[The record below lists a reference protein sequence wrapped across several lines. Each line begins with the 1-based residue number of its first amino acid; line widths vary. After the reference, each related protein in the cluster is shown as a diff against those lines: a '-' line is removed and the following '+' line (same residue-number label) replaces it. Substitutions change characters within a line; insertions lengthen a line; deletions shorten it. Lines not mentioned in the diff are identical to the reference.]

1 MLVNIEDDPCRDKLG
16 NKHNNKDDGDDCA
29 NDLANDDD
37 RRFSFGGRIINSWPV
52 YVTATL

>member
-1 MLVNIEDDPCRDKLG
+1 MSFNIEDDPCRDKLG

-37 RRFSFGGRIINSWPV
+37 RRFNFGGRIINS
-52 YVTATL
+52 